1 MTSST
6 ISAPP
11 SSEISLRWLAPVL
24 RVAGAIL
31 AILPFLPPL
40 LRLAGN
46 HSLGERMD
54 GWFEGF
60 CHRLPERSFSI
71 GSEMMPLCSRCLG
84 ISTGA
89 GLGLLIGRPYWGLR
103 ALRIWV
109 SIAAALNKYNIYAIA
124 SGDDSVLQSMKQ
136 KEPKRILPSK
146 LIWSPKAV
154 DMAQLRQEI
163 KDKKWDAI
171 GELLSQYATLPANDP
186 SLDPLYSLAEEMDIP
201 VGIHMGPGPMG
212 AAYIPMFKGYRM
224 SLTHPFYLEDVLIKH
239 PKLRLYVMH
248 AGYPM
253 IDEMLGMLYD
263 FPQLYVGI
271 AAIDWIFPNR
281 KEFYRYLKTLV
292 DAGYEKRIL
301 FGSDEMEWPQ
311 GIGMAIKNVQEAP
324 FLTESEK
331 RDILFNNAVRF
342 FKLNPADFRNN

>member
-1 MTSST
+1 MKQKK
-6 ISAPP
+6 IF
-11 SSEISLRWLAPVL
+11 
-24 RVAGAIL
+24 IL
-31 AILPFLPPL
+31 L
-40 LRLAGN
+40 LL
-46 HSLGERMD
+46 LI
-54 GWFEGF
+54 
-60 CHRLPERSFSI
+60 SFSI
-71 GSEMMPLCSRCLG
+71 ATMAQTKKENTKLPPPIIDGHFHTFK
-84 ISTGA
+84 I
-89 GLGLLIGRPYWGLR
+89 RPGGKMDYLNVYSPKSQ
-103 ALRIWV
+103 AEYEKQLV
-109 SIAAALNKYNIYAIA
+109 AALNKYNIYAIA